1 MSIGGA
7 WQLGPFTRHGS
18 AVIGRSP
25 DLGFHCPA
33 SEREVQWAG
42 KDVFNPGSVVRNG
55 RVHLLIRGEDTV
67 DSHRGTS
74 RIGLAVSDDGVHFA
88 VEPEPV
94 LFPDVDEWQP
104 WEWPGGCED
113 PRVVESPDG
122 GYVYL
127 YTGFDGKV
135 ARLMV
140 ATSTDLREWRKHGR
154 AFGATRHAG
163 RWSKSGAVVTTVT
176 DGRLVADRIGGR
188 YWMYWGEGNCFAA
201 TSDDLV
207 AWVPLEFDASP
218 DRYLTRLSGAGTGWD
233 VHRVPGPRMMRPLL
247 FPRPGRFDSLLVEPG
262 PPAVRTDDGILL
274 VYNGANHPTRG
285 DPTLA
290 AFGYQ
295 PGQALFD
302 PNDPA
307 ACIARATQPF
317 LRPDTDDDRVGQV
330 DNVCFAQGLVL
341 FDDRW
346 HLYYGMADSKIG
358 CATAPFVDSAAGR
371 VLFVDREGA

>member
-1 MSIGGA
+1 MTIEDT
-7 WQLGPFTRHGS
+7 WQLGPFTRYES

-25 DLGFHCPA
+25 DFGFHCPA
-33 SEREVQWAG
+33 SEREVRWAG
-42 KDVFNPGSVVRNG
+42 KDVFNPGAVVRDG

-94 LFPDVDEWQP
+94 LFPDVDAWQP

-122 GYVYL
+122 GYVCL

-140 ATSTDLREWRKHGR
+140 ATSSDLREWRKHGP
-154 AFGATRHAG
+154 AFGATPHAG
-163 RWSKSGAVVTTVT
+163 RWSKSGAVVTSVT

-207 AWVPLEFDASP
+207 AWAPLEFDASP
-218 DRYLTRLSGAGTGWD
+218 DRYLTRSSGAGTGWD
-233 VHRVPGPRMMRPLL
+233 VHSVPGPRMMRPLL

-262 PPAVRTDDGILL
+262 PPALRTDDGILL
-274 VYNGANHPTRG
+274 VYNGANHPTKG

-290 AFGYQ
+290 PFGYQ
-295 PGQALFD
+295 PGQARFD
-302 PNDPA
+302 ANDPA

-317 LRPDTDDDRVGQV
+317 LRPDTLDDRVGQV

-358 CATAPFVDSAAGR
+358 CATAPFA
-371 VLFVDREGA
+371 